1 MTMRLL
7 ALPLL
12 ASLLTTTPCFADN
25 RILWKEYDEA
35 AVVTVPGRAGIQT
48 TIQFEPG
55 ERIENVAIGDSAGWQ
70 VTPNRRADLLFLK
83 PILPDS
89 RTNMTVVTDR
99 RTYLFDLTT
108 GGKGGPLY
116 VMRFSYPQPFTP
128 PAPVVADAAPPDI
141 TADPTPV
148 ETAQQMPVPLPA
160 DLNFAWERQG
170 PEKML
175 PAQVF
180 DDGHSTYLRWDA
192 GAEVPAIL
200 VPGPDGVE
208 GPANYAMR
216 NDLIVLDGVPR
227 RITLRNGKRT
237 ATLIQATQT
246 AERTK

>member
-1 MTMRLL
+1 MTKRLL
-7 ALPLL
+7 TLPLL
-12 ASLLTTTPCFADN
+12 AALLTTTPCFADS

-48 TIQFEPG
+48 TIQFEGG

-108 GGKGGPLY
+108 AGKGGPLY
-116 VMRFSYPQPFTP
+116 VMRFSYPRPLPP
-128 PAPVVADAAPPDI
+128 PAAVVAAAPPPDI
-141 TADPTPV
+141 TDGQAPS
-148 ETAQQMPVPLPA
+148 ETAQIPAPLPG
-160 DLNFAWERQG
+160 DLNFAWEKAG

-180 DDGHSTYLRWDA
+180 DDGHSTYLRWET

-200 VPGPDGVE
+200 VAGPDGVE
-208 GPANYAMR
+208 GPANYALR
-216 NDLIVLDGVPR
+216 NDLIVLDGVPHH
-227 RITLRNGKRT
+227 ITLRNGKRT
-237 ATLIQATQT
+237 ASLIPVTQT

>member
-1 MTMRLL
+1 MTTRLL
-7 ALPLL
+7 TLPLL
-12 ASLLTTTPCFADN
+12 AALLCSTPCLADN
-25 RILWKEYDEA
+25 RIIWKDYDEA
-35 AVVTVPGRAGIQT
+35 AVVTVAGRASIQT
-48 TIQFEPG
+48 TIQFEQG

-116 VMRFSYPQPFTP
+116 VMRFSYPKPFTP
-128 PAPVVADAAPPDI
+128 PAPTMAEAPPPDI
-141 TADPTPV
+141 TSDPAPKV
-148 ETAQQMPVPLPA
+148 AEEVAAPLRR
-160 DLNFAWERQG
+160 DLNFAWEKEG

-180 DDGHSTYLRWDA
+180 DDGQSTYLRWEA

-200 VPGPDGVE
+200 VAGPDGAE

-237 ATLIQATQT
+237 ASLTHVTQT

>member
-1 MTMRLL
+1 MTTHLRT
-7 ALPLL
+7 LPLL
-12 ASLLTTTPCFADN
+12 AAMLCSTPCLADN
-25 RILWKEYDEA
+25 RIIWKDYDEA
-35 AVVTVPGRAGIQT
+35 AVVTVPGRTGIQT
-48 TIQFEPG
+48 TIQFEQG

-83 PILPDS
+83 PMLPDS

-116 VMRFSYPQPFTP
+116 VMRFSYPKPFTP
-128 PAPVVADAAPPDI
+128 PATTVAEASPPDI
-141 TADPTPV
+141 TSDPAPKVV
-148 ETAQQMPVPLPA
+148 EEVAVPLPS
-160 DLNFAWERQG
+160 DLNFAWEKDG

-175 PAQVF
+175 PSQVF
-180 DDGHSTYLRWDA
+180 DDGHSTYLRWEA
-192 GAEVPAIL
+192 GAEVPAIM
-200 VPGPDGVE
+200 VAGPDGAE

-237 ATLIQATQT
+237 ATLIPVTQT
-246 AERTK
+246 AERNQ

>member
-1 MTMRLL
+1 MTTRLL
-7 ALPLL
+7 TLPLL
-12 ASLLTTTPCFADN
+12 AVLLTTTPCLADS

-48 TIQFEPG
+48 TIQFEQG

-128 PAPVVADAAPPDI
+128 PAPGVAEAPPPDI
-141 TADPTPV
+141 TESP
-148 ETAQQMPVPLPA
+148 AQTVDAPAPLPS

-180 DDGHSTYLRWDA
+180 DDGHSTYLRWEA

-200 VPGPDGVE
+200 VPGPDGME

-237 ATLIQATQT
+237 ASLIPATQT

>member
-1 MTMRLL
+1 MMTQRLL
-7 ALPLL
+7 TLTLL
-12 ASLLTTTPCFADN
+12 ATLLSSAPCFADN
-25 RILWKEYDEA
+25 RIVWKQYDEGT
-35 AVVTVPGRAGIQT
+35 VVTVPGRAGIQT

-116 VMRFSYPQPFTP
+116 VMRFSYPMPAAAPALTAAEAPPPDVTPRAVEIALP
-128 PAPVVADAAPPDI
+128 PAP
-141 TADPTPV
+141 T
-148 ETAQQMPVPLPA
+148 PA
-160 DLNFAWERQG
+160 DLDFAWVKEG
-170 PEKML
+170 PEKLL

-180 DDGHSTYLRWDA
+180 DDGHSTYLRWDT

-200 VPGPDGVE
+200 VPGPDGTE

-216 NDLIVLDGVPR
+216 NDLIVLDGVPH
-227 RITLRNGKRT
+227 RISLRNGKRSASLT
-237 ATLIQATQT
+237 KPTQT
-246 AERTK
+246 AERIP

>member
-1 MTMRLL
+1 MTKRLL
-7 ALPLL
+7 TLSLL
-12 ASLLTTTPCFADN
+12 AALLCSTPCFADS

-35 AVVTVPGRAGIQT
+35 AVVTVRGRAGIQT
-48 TIQFEPG
+48 TIQFEQG

-108 GGKGGPLY
+108 AGKGGPLY
-116 VMRFSYPQPFTP
+116 VMRFSYPRPFTP
-128 PAPVVADAAPPDI
+128 LPVVAEAPPPDI
-141 TADPTPV
+141 TANPAPMEESQVQPPTPGN
-148 ETAQQMPVPLPA
+148 
-160 DLNFAWERQG
+160 LNFAWEMEG

-180 DDGHSTYLRWDA
+180 DDGHSTYLRWETRT
-192 GAEVPAIL
+192 EVPAIL
-200 VPGPDGVE
+200 VAGTDGVE
-208 GPANYAMR
+208 GPTNYALR

-237 ATLIQATQT
+237 ASLIPATQT
-246 AERTK
+246 AERTN

>member
-1 MTMRLL
+1 MRKRLL
-7 ALPLL
+7 TLPLL
-12 ASLLTTTPCFADN
+12 AVLLSGTPCLADN
-25 RILWKEYDEA
+25 RILWRPYDEA

-116 VMRFSYPQPFTP
+116 VMRFSYPKPFTP
-128 PAPVVADAAPPDI
+128 PAPVVADVPPPEIMSAPAEAAQAP
-141 TADPTPV
+141 A
-148 ETAQQMPVPLPA
+148 PLPA
-160 DLNFAWERQG
+160 DLDFAWEKEG

-180 DDGHSTYLRWDA
+180 DDGHSTYLRWEP

-200 VPGPDGVE
+200 VPGPDGME

-216 NDLIVLDGVPR
+216 NDLVVLEGVPH
-227 RITLRNGKRT
+227 RIILRNGKRT
-237 ATLIQATQT
+237 ASLMPATQT
-246 AERTK
+246 AERTR

>member
-1 MTMRLL
+1 MTPRLPT
-7 ALPLL
+7 LPLL
-12 ASLLTTTPCFADN
+12 AALLCSTPCLADS
-25 RILWKEYDEA
+25 RIIWKDYDEA

-48 TIQFEPG
+48 TIQFEQG

-83 PILPDS
+83 PMLPDS

-116 VMRFSYPQPFTP
+116 VMRFSYPKPFSP
-128 PAPVVADAAPPDI
+128 PAPVVAEAPPPDI
-141 TADPTPV
+141 TPGPAESV
-148 ETAQQMPVPLPA
+148 AVQAPLPA
-160 DLNFAWERQG
+160 DLNFAWEKQG
-170 PEKML
+170 PEKLL

-180 DDGHSTYLRWDA
+180 DDGHSTYLRWEA

-216 NDLIVLDGVPR
+216 NDLVVLDGVPR
-227 RITLRNGKRT
+227 RITLRNGKRMASLT
-237 ATLIQATQT
+237 PATQT
-246 AERTK
+246 AERTQR